1 MCESIRKASQSEF
14 GLILKEK
21 KLKIKFKVKKLKII
35 KQMKTVI
42 GFFTQQLPFLL
53 CENGEESFVDVS
65 LDKDALQNM

>member
-35 KQMKTVI
+35 K
-42 GFFTQQLPFLL
+42 
-53 CENGEESFVDVS
+53 
-65 LDKDALQNM
+65 